1 MRNRSNYIAPPM
13 TALQVWLNGRLMP
26 AAEAHVSL
34 FDSGFQHAVGVFTS
48 MTARHGA
55 VFRLDEHLERLQS
68 SAVSLGAVEALHIGP
83 LAQAVGSVLAYNE
96 LSAARVRVT
105 VTAGDLKLL
114 RAPGSSRPAQ
124 RGDPTVAIVAQPPT
138 DYPEEFFAKG
148 VRVRVCDWRVP
159 THDAFAGHKTLWYW
173 PRLAELQVAARVG
186 CSEGLVFTTANRLSC
201 GCVSNV
207 FLVKD
212 GELRT
217 PACRTDDGHDRAPVL
232 PGITRQA
239 IIDCARD
246 RGITVRTMDLTIED
260 ILAADEIFLTN
271 SSWGVLPVIGM
282 EQHTVGTGTVGAMT
296 ADLRCDYL
304 ETLDFETRHET
315 RG

>member
-1 MRNRSNYIAPPM
+1 M

-26 AAEAHVSL
+26 AAEAQVSL

-55 VFRLDEHLERLQS
+55 VFRLQEHLERLQS

-96 LSAARVRVT
+96 LSSARIRVS
-105 VTAGDLKLL
+105 VTAGDLKML
-114 RAPGSSRPAQ
+114 RAPGASRPAKQ
-124 RGDPTVAIVAQPPT
+124 GDPTVAIVAQPPT
-138 DYPEEFFAKG
+138 EYPEEYLMKG

-159 THDAFAGHKTLWYW
+159 AQDAFAGHKTLWYW
-173 PRLAELQVAARVG
+173 PRLAELQVAASVG
-186 CSEGLVFTTANRLSC
+186 CSEGLVFTTAGRLSC

-217 PACRTDDGHDRAPVL
+217 PPCRTDAGHERAPVL

-239 IIDCARD
+239 IMECAQD
-246 RGITVRTMDLTIED
+246 RGLTVRRTELTVD
-260 ILAADEIFLTN
+260 DVFAADEVFLTN
-271 SSWGVLPVIGM
+271 SSWGVLPVTAVEQTAIGCG
-282 EQHTVGTGTVGAMT
+282 VPGTITR
-296 ADLRCDYL
+296 DLRDDYIEML
-304 ETLDFETRHET
+304 NFETRHQSA
-315 RG
+315 

>member
-1 MRNRSNYIAPPM
+1 M

-26 AAEAHVSL
+26 AAEAQVSL

-55 VFRLDEHLERLQS
+55 VFRLQEHLERLQS

-96 LSAARVRVT
+96 MSSARVRVS
-105 VTAGDLKLL
+105 VTAGDLKML
-114 RAPGSSRPAQ
+114 RARGASRPAQ
-124 RGDPTVAIVAQPPT
+124 RSDPTLAIVAQPPT
-138 DYPEEFFAKG
+138 DYPEEFFTKG

-159 THDAFAGHKTLWYW
+159 AQDAFAGHKTLWYW
-173 PRLAELQVAARVG
+173 PRLAELQVAASVG
-186 CSEGLVFTTANRLSC
+186 CSEGLVFTTAGRLSC
-201 GCVSNV
+201 GCVSNA

-217 PACRTDDGHDRAPVL
+217 PACRTDEGHDRAPVL

-239 IIDCARD
+239 IIECAQD
-246 RGITVRTMDLTIED
+246 RGVTVRRAELTVDD
-260 ILAADEIFLTN
+260 IFAADEVFLTN
-271 SSWGVLPVIGM
+271 SSWGVLPVTAVERNAIGSG
-282 EQHTVGTGTVGAMT
+282 VPGALT
-296 ADLRCDYL
+296 RDLRDDYIEML
-304 ETLDFETRHET
+304 NFETRHQSA
-315 RG
+315 

>member
-1 MRNRSNYIAPPM
+1 M

-26 AAEAHVSL
+26 AAEAQVSL

-55 VFRLDEHLERLQS
+55 VFRLQEHLERLQS

-96 LSAARVRVT
+96 LSSARIRIS
-105 VTAGDLKLL
+105 VTAGDLKML
-114 RAPGSSRPAQ
+114 RAPGASRAAQ

-138 DYPEEFFAKG
+138 EYPEEYLTKG

-159 THDAFAGHKTLWYW
+159 AQDVFAGHKTLWYW
-173 PRLAELQVAARVG
+173 PRLAELQVAASVG
-186 CSEGLVFTTANRLSC
+186 CSEGLVFTTAGRLSC

-217 PACRTDDGHDRAPVL
+217 PPCRTDAGHERAPVL

-239 IIDCARD
+239 IMECAQD
-246 RGITVRTMDLTIED
+246 RGLTVRRTELTVD
-260 ILAADEIFLTN
+260 DVFAADEIFLTN
-271 SSWGVLPVIGM
+271 SSWGVLPVTAVEQNAIGSGSP
-282 EQHTVGTGTVGAMT
+282 GTITR
-296 ADLRCDYL
+296 DLRSDYIEML
-304 ETLDFETRHET
+304 NFETRHQSA
-315 RG
+315 